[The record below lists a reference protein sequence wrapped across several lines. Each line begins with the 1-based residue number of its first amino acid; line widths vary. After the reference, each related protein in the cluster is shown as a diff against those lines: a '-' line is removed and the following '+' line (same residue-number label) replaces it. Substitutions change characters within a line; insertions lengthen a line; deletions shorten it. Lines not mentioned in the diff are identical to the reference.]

1 MARVYHCRDYRELS
15 REAAARV
22 IAAATAKGDSLL
34 CAPAGNSPAGLYRE
48 LAGEAARNPDLFRS
62 LRVVKLDEWLGVPA
76 SDAASCEH
84 FLRSRLLDPLV
95 VTAERYIGF
104 DPETADPQRE
114 CADVQGELE
123 RQGPIDLCILGL
135 GKNGHVG
142 LNEPGPSLHPHCHV
156 AKLSEETLRHSMMSS
171 KESKPAH
178 GLTLGIGDILQ
189 SRKIVLLVTGEGK
202 KRVIARFLDGTV
214 TTDLPATLL
223 WLHHDLEVFLD
234 DSSG

>member
-1 MARVYHCRDYRELS
+1 MS

-22 IAAATAKGDSLL
+22 IAAAAAKRDSLL
-34 CAPAGNSPAGLYRE
+34 CAPAGNSPTGLYRE
-48 LAGEAARNPDLFRS
+48 LAGEAGRKPDLFRS
-62 LRVVKLDEWLGVPA
+62 LKVIKLDEWLGVPA

-84 FLRSRLLDPLV
+84 FLRSRLLNPL
-95 VTAERYIGF
+95 AIAADCYIAF
-104 DPETADPQRE
+104 DPETADPLGE
-114 CADVQGELE
+114 CARVQGELE

-142 LNEPGPSLHPHCHV
+142 LNEPGPSLQPRCHV
-156 AKLSEETLRHSMMSS
+156 ATLSGETLKHAMMSAR
-171 KESKPAH
+171 ESKPAR
-178 GLTLGIGDILQ
+178 GLTLGIGDILNA
-189 SRKIVLLVTGEGK
+189 RKILLLATGEGK
-202 KRVIARFLDGTV
+202 KPVIARFLDGTV